1 MSTEKQARE
10 QMAQQRLENEH
21 LQESMLNRAE
31 AEVQQGDNAATT
43 EDLARQQMAQQ
54 RQEAEHIQEA
64 MLTRTEAEITE

>member
-31 AEVQQGDNAATT
+31 AEVQHGDNVAT

>member
-21 LQESMLNRAE
+21 IQESMLNRAE
-31 AEVQQGDNAATT
+31 AEVQQGDNAAT

-54 RQEAEHIQEA
+54 RQEVEHIQEA

>member
-31 AEVQQGDNAATT
+31 AEVQQGDHATT
-43 EDLARQQMAQQ
+43 DDLARQQMTQQ
-54 RQEAEHIQEA
+54 RLEAEQTQES
-64 MLTRTEAEITE
+64 MLTRSEAEITE

>member
-10 QMAQQRLENEH
+10 QMAQQRLGDEH

-31 AEVQQGDNAATT
+31 AEVQQGDNAVT

-54 RQEAEHIQEA
+54 RLEAEQIQEA